1 MALSLALLPVLAL
14 SGLQSAEAFKRES
27 QHQRSD
33 LLLGAERSAASARA
47 RIDGAVVLLDAL
59 GPESTGPAC
68 QARLSGL
75 TGRLAGLVREVGP
88 A

>member
-1 MALSLALLPVLAL
+1 MRLLGARPARGRRLQTIRFRLFMALSLALLPVLAL

-47 RIDGAVVLLDAL
+47 RIDGAVNR
-59 GPESTGPAC
+59 C
-68 QARLSGL
+68 RL
-75 TGRLAGLVREVGP
+75 RRR
-88 A
+88 